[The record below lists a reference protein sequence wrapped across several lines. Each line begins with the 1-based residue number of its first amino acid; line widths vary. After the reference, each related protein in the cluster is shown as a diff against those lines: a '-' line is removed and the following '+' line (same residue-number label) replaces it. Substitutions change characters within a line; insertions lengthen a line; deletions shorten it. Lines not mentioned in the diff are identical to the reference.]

1 MKSSYALRFL
11 FSGIMLL
18 MSATLSAQTI
28 PNAGFENWTSGNPD
42 NWFTY
47 NVPQLSLVT
56 ITQSADVRSGSSAV
70 RGDVIVYGTEQDTV
84 PPILILGSTTAGAPI
99 SVRPSTLRGWY
110 KFKNGGGD
118 DLSIVWFVQKESI
131 PIGSGELTITQD
143 AAAYT
148 QFEIP
153 IEYFGEG
160 TPDVVNIM
168 VLIDSGEKDNAHP
181 DSWFLLDDL
190 SLTTGP
196 TSIAE
201 DEALPSH
208 PWLGQNYPNPFN
220 PGTTIGF
227 GVPVESFV
235 RIVIYDMLGRQL
247 VTLAEGVFAP
257 GSHQKYWNASGLPS
271 GVYMYRMEAGAFRE
285 SRKVFLLK

>member
-1 MKSSYALRFL
+1 MKSKYAWRLL
-11 FSGIMLL
+11 LPAILLL

-28 PNAGFENWTSGNPD
+28 PNAGFESWTNGNPD

-47 NVPQLSLVT
+47 NIPQLSLVV
-56 ITQSADVRSGSSAV
+56 ITQSSDARSGSSAV

-99 SVRPSTLRGWY
+99 SVRPSTLKGWY

-118 DLSIVWFVQKESI
+118 ELAIFCFVQKDSM

-148 QFEIP
+148 QFEVP

-160 TPDVVNIM
+160 TPDVVNIL
-168 VLIDSGEKDNAHP
+168 VVIDSGEKDNAHP

-190 SLTTGP
+190 SMTTGP
-196 TSIAE
+196 TSIAGNE
-201 DEALPSH
+201 EVPSH

-235 RIVIYDMLGRQL
+235 RIMIYDILGRHL
-247 VTLAEGVFAP
+247 VTLVEGEFAP
-257 GSHQKYWNASGLPS
+257 GSYRKYWNASGLPS
-271 GVYMYRMEAGAFRE
+271 GVYVYRMEAGSFRE